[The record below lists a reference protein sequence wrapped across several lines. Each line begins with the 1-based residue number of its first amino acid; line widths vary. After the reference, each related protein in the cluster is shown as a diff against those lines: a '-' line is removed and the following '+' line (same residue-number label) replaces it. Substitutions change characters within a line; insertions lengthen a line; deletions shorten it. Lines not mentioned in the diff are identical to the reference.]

1 VRKQAVA
8 ARIGSESCK
17 GSELRSPLLAFLS
30 LSLCAV
36 SIRFE
41 ALRGSYLAPGR
52 LAQRADAHDRGVPDE
67 ARDAIGHA
75 AALVVAAPAVDREV
89 APGEGRGGAGAG
101 AD

>member
-1 VRKQAVA
+1 MRKQAVA

-17 GSELRSPLLAFLS
+17 GSELQSPLLAFLS
-30 LSLCAV
+30 LSLRRFD
-36 SIRFE
+36 RFE

-52 LAQRADAHDRGVPDE
+52 LAQRADAQDRGVPDE